1 MHGNS
6 AFLAVFYQSLLL
18 LLFPTS
24 WGLTCS
30 LSFDSIDLFW
40 VLGNLLVGSR
50 GPRLLPWSGSP
61 GILCS
66 AGSQGREQ
74 GRMWAC
80 VGLPHQLLN
89 FFLRFLNQISP
100 ILPSSAKS
108 PS

>member
-50 GPRLLPWSGSP
+50 GPRLLPLVWVSRYPLQRRLSGEGTRQNVGMCGASSP
-61 GILCS
+61 AS
-66 AGSQGREQ
+66 
-74 GRMWAC
+74 
-80 VGLPHQLLN
+80 
-89 FFLRFLNQISP
+89 
-100 ILPSSAKS
+100 
-108 PS
+108 